1 MSNFVHL
8 HVHTQYSVLDGF
20 SEITKLLQKAK
31 DLGMPSIAITDHGNM
46 YGAVNFYNAA
56 KKIGIK
62 PIIGMEAYVADG
74 SRFEKDKGRDQDTR
88 IRGYHLVILAKNFQG
103 YRNLCKL
110 SSYGFTEGFYYNAR
124 IDKELL
130 EKYSEGLIVSSAC
143 LAGEIPYFINLNNME
158 RVEESILWYKKVFK
172 DDFYLE
178 LMDHGIPEQKK
189 VNETLLELSK
199 KFDVKLIAT
208 NDVHF
213 IDKEDRIPHDILVCI
228 NTQADYDSPTRLR
241 YSGEEYLKAE
251 EEMSELFSYAPEA
264 ITNTLEISE
273 KVEEYSILRKNVI
286 LPTFPIPE
294 NMKDE
299 DDYLKVLTFEGA
311 EKRYKEVTPDIKE
324 RLNFELSVIKQMG
337 FPGYFLIVQ
346 DFINYAKK
354 EGVYVGPGRGS
365 AAGSA
370 VAYCIG
376 ITDIDPIKYNLL
388 FERFLNPERVT
399 MPDIDVDFDDVGRE
413 KVLKYVVDKYHK
425 DHVAQIVTIGKM
437 ASKSAIRDVGRVLK
451 LPLNIVDS
459 ICNKFPDRD
468 VTIEQAVNEDVDFA
482 KLINDSSEEVKT
494 VIHYA
499 SKLEGSIRQ
508 TGVHACGVIIGP
520 EDLTNYVPI
529 ANAKDSDLVVTQ
541 FEGAQVES
549 VGMLKMDFLGL
560 KTLSII
566 ISAIDNIYR
575 SKNIKIDIDNIPEND
590 PKAFELFQQGA
601 TTGIFQFESP
611 GMQKYLREL
620 HPENIEDLIAMNA
633 LYRPGPMDNIP
644 SFIDRKQGR
653 EKIEYPHELL
663 EDILKPTYGIMVYQ
677 EQIMQ
682 AAQRC
687 AGFSLGKADI
697 LRRAM
702 GKKKV
707 DVMASMKAEFIEGCK
722 KTNNIDEKKATE
734 IFEIMEKFAS
744 YGFNRSHSAA
754 YALIAYIT
762 AYLKGNYPAEFM
774 AAVLTNN
781 QRDIKKITALTD
793 ECQRMK
799 LNVLGPDINS
809 SRDGFAVNHE
819 GNIVF
824 GLAAISGVGNA
835 AVDAI
840 VSERDANG
848 EFKDIL
854 DFVFRVDQKSVT
866 KANIEA
872 LAATGAF
879 DKFEDFHRAQIL
891 SINPETGTS
900 YANNLVKYGADLK
913 RIQNTVQ
920 ISLFGE
926 EQEKELLEFKF
937 PEVEKLT
944 LYQKL
949 KLEKKFLGMYVSG
962 YPLDQYKVTLST
974 CANSTL
980 SNIKELIENQKTSS
994 ILYFGALVSD
1004 VNIRRDK
1011 RENEYA
1017 RFTLEDYDSSMNFFA
1032 FSEQFLKLKPFLIQ
1046 GLCVLVSGSVAYRN
1060 RGEDIKEYYFKIS
1073 EMHMLDSVLEKFVK
1087 KINLSVDLDEIN
1099 KVYVDQLEAD
1109 IKECSGKCPLKLFI
1123 NDKANN
1129 YYVELE
1135 STNKLNPKLFA
1146 EKCKEQ
1152 NYKVIFNVK

>member
-20 SEITKLLQKAK
+20 SEISKLISKAK
-31 DLGMPSIAITDHGNM
+31 ELEMPSLAITDHGNM
-46 YGAVNFYNAA
+46 YGVVNFYNQA
-56 KKIGIK
+56 KKQGIK
-62 PIIGMEAYVADG
+62 PILGMEGYVADG
-74 SRFEKDKGRDQDTR
+74 SRFDKGKVEGERS
-88 IRGYHLVILAKNFQG
+88 RGYHLVILAKNLQG

-110 SSYGFTEGFYYNAR
+110 SSLGFTEGYYYNAR
-124 IDKELL
+124 IDKEIL

-143 LAGEIPYFINLNNME
+143 LAGEIPYFIISNNMK
-158 RVEESILWYKKVFK
+158 RVEETILWFKRVFK

-189 VNETLLELSK
+189 VNEKLLELSK

-213 IDKEDRIPHDILVCI
+213 IEKEDRIPHDILVCL

-241 YSGEEYLKAE
+241 YSGEEYLKSY

-264 ITNTLEISE
+264 IANTLEISD
-273 KVEEYSILRKNVI
+273 KVEEYSILKEDVI
-286 LPTFPIPE
+286 LPKFPIPDGI
-294 NMKDE
+294 KDE
-299 DDYLKVLTFEGA
+299 DEYLKVLTYKGA
-311 EKRYKEVTPDIKE
+311 EKRYKEVTPEIKE
-324 RLNFELSVIKQMG
+324 RLDYELNVIKQMG

-346 DFINYAKK
+346 DFINYAKND
-354 EGVYVGPGRGS
+354 GVFVGPGRGS

-399 MPDIDVDFDDVGRE
+399 MPDIDVDFDDIGRE
-413 KVLKYVVDKYHK
+413 KVLKYVIDKYHL
-425 DHVAQIVTIGKM
+425 DHVAQIVTIGTM

-451 LPLNIVDS
+451 LPLNTVNS
-459 ICNKFPDRD
+459 ICQSFPDKAESIAD
-468 VTIEQAVNEDVDFA
+468 AIKNDKDFA
-482 KLINDSSEEVKT
+482 KIANESDPEVER
-494 VIHYA
+494 VIEYA

-520 EDLTNYVPI
+520 EDLTNHVPV
-529 ANAKDSDLVVTQ
+529 ATAKDSDLVVTQ
-541 FEGAQVES
+541 YEGAQVES

-560 KTLSII
+560 RTLSII
-566 ISAIDNIYR
+566 ADAIDNIYR
-575 SKNIKIDIDNIPEND
+575 SKNIKINIDDIPEND
-590 PKAFELFQQGA
+590 PKAFELFQKGA
-601 TTGIFQFESP
+601 TIGIFQFESP
-611 GMQKYLREL
+611 GMQKYLKEL

-663 EDILKPTYGIMVYQ
+663 VDILKPTYGIMVYQ

-687 AGFSLGKADI
+687 AGFTLGKADI

-702 GKKKV
+702 GKKKM

-722 KTNNIDEKKATE
+722 KTNNIDEQKATE
-734 IFEIMEKFAS
+734 IFDIMEKFAS

-754 YALIAYIT
+754 YAVIAYRT

-774 AAVLTNN
+774 ASVLTHN
-781 QRDIKKITALTD
+781 QNDTKKITALTD
-793 ECQRMK
+793 ECQRIG
-799 LNVLGPDINS
+799 LNVMGPDINT
-809 SRDGFAVNHE
+809 SRNGFAVNHQ
-819 GNIVF
+819 GNIVY
-824 GLAAISGVGNA
+824 GLGAISGVGKA
-835 AVDAI
+835 AVEEI
-840 VSERDANG
+840 VKERDTNG
-848 EFKDIL
+848 EYKDII
-854 DFVFRVDQKSVT
+854 DFVSRIDSRSVT

-879 DKFEDFHRAQIL
+879 DNFKDIHRAQIL
-891 SINPETGTS
+891 SINPQTGSS
-900 YANNLVKYGADLK
+900 YADSLVKHGADIK
-913 RIQNTVQ
+913 RIKNTVQ
-920 ISLFGE
+920 LSLFGE
-926 EQEKELLEFKF
+926 AQEQELIEFQF
-937 PEVEKLT
+937 PEVEELT

-949 KLEKKFLGMYVSG
+949 KLEKKYLGMYVSG
-962 YPLDQYKVTLST
+962 HPLDQYKVTLST
-974 CANSTL
+974 CANSNLTT
-980 SNIKELIENQKTSS
+980 IKEIIDNQKTSS
-994 ILYFGALVSD
+994 LLYFGALVAD

-1017 RFTLEDYDSSMNFFA
+1017 RFVLEDYDSSMNFIA
-1032 FSEQFLKLKPFLIQ
+1032 FSEQFLKLKPYLIQ

-1060 RGEDIKEYYFKIS
+1060 RGDNLKEYYFKIS
-1073 EMHMLDSVLEKFVK
+1073 EMHLLESVLEKFVK
-1087 KINLSVDLDEIN
+1087 NIEMSVDIDEVD
-1099 KVYVDQLEAD
+1099 KVFVDQLNAD
-1109 IKECSGKCPLKLFI
+1109 LKECNGKCPLKLFI
-1123 NDKANN
+1123 NDQEKKYN
-1129 YYVELE
+1129 VELE
-1135 STNKLNPKLFA
+1135 STKRVNPKLFA
-1146 EKCKEQ
+1146 EKCKEL
-1152 NYKVIFNVK
+1152 NYKVRFNIK